1 MDGVIALY
9 KERGMTSH
17 DCISQLRKILHMK
30 KIGHT
35 GTLDP
40 GVDGVLPICI
50 GQATKISELL
60 MGSGKVYRGSITLGV
75 AYDTEDL
82 DGRLIAKRPL
92 NEPLSAEKIDELLA
106 KLTGDIMQTPP
117 MYSAVKVNG
126 HKLYEYARKGET
138 VHRDPRPIHIKSFKQ
153 IKPAVFDTQAQTQTI
168 YFEVACSK
176 GTYVRTLAVDF
187 GKLINMPAVMSSL
200 TRTKSGGFDI
210 SQCVTLSQ
218 VAQAA
223 ADGQLKEIVESLT
236 TVLDQYPVY
245 QLDDR
250 HWQIVSNGG
259 FLDQEL
265 SPSRAPIVRLDYQQQ
280 TKALY
285 QLDDQKQVYRPF
297 KMFLANN

>member
-17 DCISQLRKILHMK
+17 DCISQLRKILHTK

-40 GVDGVLPICI
+40 NVDGVLPICV

-60 MGSGKVYRGSITLGV
+60 MTSGKIYRGSITLGM
-75 AYDTEDL
+75 AFDTEDL
-82 DGRLIAKRPL
+82 DGQLIARKPVTQ
-92 NEPLSAEKIDELLA
+92 PLSTKKIDALLT
-106 KLTGDIMQTPP
+106 KLTGDIMQVPP

-126 HKLYEYARKGET
+126 HKLYEYARRGE
-138 VHRDPRPIHIKSFKQ
+138 VIHRDPRPIHVSSFKQ
-153 IKPAVFDTQAQTQTI
+153 LKPATFDEKAQTQTI

-187 GKLINMPAVMSSL
+187 GKLINIPAVMSSL
-200 TRTKSGGFDI
+200 TRIKSGGFTI
-210 SQCVTLSQ
+210 TQCVSLADVQQAVNDDRLATIMEPLK
-218 VAQAA
+218 VALAGYPA
-223 ADGQLKEIVESLT
+223 VE
-236 TVLDQYPVY
+236 
-245 QLDDR
+245 LDDSR
-250 HWQIVSNGG
+250 WHIISNGG
-259 FLDQEL
+259 FLDRGL
-265 SPSRAPIVRLDYQQQ
+265 NSSTVPIIRLDYQGK

-285 QLDDQKQVYRPF
+285 KFDSQKQLYRPF